1 MTTTTTTPTAQPTV
15 EQIMAGMSA
24 GLGGKAVPPMIQL
37 AATVMPDMVLRQAQ
51 DSGFAMPKEG
61 GALPEMTRT
70 ILLLGIA
77 LATGSDCVAN
87 LVNKAKAQGIDD
99 GVLLETFKI
108 ARFAEAT
115 RVFNNAVPLLTQLSG
130 K

>member
-1 MTTTTTTPTAQPTV
+1 MTTTAAAQPTV
-15 EQIMAGMSA
+15 DQIMAGMSA
-24 GLGGKAVPPMIQL
+24 GLGGEAVPLMIQL
-37 AATVMPDMVLRQAQ
+37 AAAVMPDMVLRQAQ

-61 GALPEMTRT
+61 GALAEETRT
-70 ILLLGIA
+70 ILLLGVA
-77 LATGSDCVAN
+77 LATGSDCVEN

-99 GVLLETFKI
+99 AKLLETFKI

-115 RVFNNAVPLLTQLSG
+115 RVFNNAVPLFAKLAG

>member
-1 MTTTTTTPTAQPTV
+1 MTTTTPTAQPTV
-15 EQIMAGMSA
+15 DQIVASMSA
-24 GLGGKAVPPMIQL
+24 GLGGKAVPPMIRL
-37 AATVMPDMVLRQAQ
+37 AAKAMPDMVVRQAQ

-61 GALPEMTRT
+61 GALAEETRT

-77 LATGSDCVAN
+77 LATGSDCVEN

-99 GVLLETFKI
+99 AKLLETFKI

-115 RVFNNAVPLLTQLSG
+115 RVFNNAVPLLAQLAE

>member
-1 MTTTTTTPTAQPTV
+1 MTTTTPTAQPTV
-15 EQIMAGMSA
+15 DQVMAGMSA

-37 AATVMPDMVLRQAQ
+37 TATVMPDMVLRQAQ

-61 GALPEMTRT
+61 GALAEETRT

-77 LATGSDCVAN
+77 LATGNDCVEN

-99 GVLLETFKI
+99 DKLLETLKI

-115 RVFNNAVPLLTQLSG
+115 RVFNNAVPLLAQLTG

>member
-1 MTTTTTTPTAQPTV
+1 MTTTPAAQPTV
-15 EQIMAGMSA
+15 DQIMAGMSA
-24 GLGGKAVPPMIQL
+24 GLGGEAVPVMIQL
-37 AATVMPDMVLRQAQ
+37 AAAVMPNMVLRQAQ

-61 GALPEMTRT
+61 GALAEETRT
-70 ILLLGIA
+70 ILLLGVA
-77 LATGSDCVAN
+77 LATGSDCVEN

-99 GVLLETFKI
+99 AKLLETFKI

-115 RVFNNAVPLLTQLSG
+115 RVFNNAVPLFAKLAG

>member
-1 MTTTTTTPTAQPTV
+1 MTTTAPTAQPTV
-15 EQIMAGMSA
+15 AQVMAGMSA
-24 GLGGKAVPPMIQL
+24 GLGGKAVPLMIQL

-51 DSGFAMPKEG
+51 DSGFAMPKES
-61 GALPEMTRT
+61 GALTEETRT

-77 LATGSDCVAN
+77 LATGSDCVEN

-99 GVLLETFKI
+99 DKLLETLKI

-115 RVFNNAVPLLTQLSG
+115 RVFNNAVPLLAQLAE

>member
-1 MTTTTTTPTAQPTV
+1 MTTTAAAQPTV
-15 EQIMAGMSA
+15 DQIMAGMSA
-24 GLGGKAVPPMIQL
+24 GLGGEAVPVMIQL
-37 AATVMPDMVLRQAQ
+37 AAAVMPNMVLRQAQ

-61 GALPEMTRT
+61 GALAEETRT
-70 ILLLGIA
+70 ILLLGVA
-77 LATGSDCVAN
+77 LATGSDCVEN

-99 GVLLETFKI
+99 AKLLETFKI

-115 RVFNNAVPLLTQLSG
+115 RVFNNAVPLFAKLAG

>member
-1 MTTTTTTPTAQPTV
+1 MTTTTQPTV

-51 DSGFAMPKEG
+51 DSGFAMPKDETG
-61 GALPEMTRT
+61 VLSEETRT
-70 ILLLGIA
+70 LIYLGVA
-77 LATGSDCVAN
+77 LATGSRACVEAMT
-87 LVNKAKAQGIDD
+87 NKAHVLGIESSK
-99 GVLLETFKI
+99 LLETFKI

-115 RVFNNAVPLLTQLSG
+115 RVLGNAEPLFAALESG
-130 K
+130 N

>member
-1 MTTTTTTPTAQPTV
+1 MTTTPAAQPTV
-15 EQIMAGMSA
+15 DQIMAGMSA
-24 GLGGKAVPPMIQL
+24 GLGGEAVPVMIQL
-37 AATVMPDMVLRQAQ
+37 AAAVMPDMVLRQAQ

-61 GALPEMTRT
+61 GALAEETRT
-70 ILLLGIA
+70 ILLLGVA
-77 LATGSDCVAN
+77 LATGSDCVEN

-99 GVLLETFKI
+99 AKLLETFKI

-115 RVFNNAVPLLTQLSG
+115 RVFNNAVPLFAKLAG

>member
-1 MTTTTTTPTAQPTV
+1 MTNTSSTAQPTV
-15 EQIMAGMSA
+15 DQIMAGMSA

-61 GALPEMTRT
+61 GALAEETRT
-70 ILLLGIA
+70 ILLLGIT
-77 LATGSDCVAN
+77 LATGSDCVEN

-99 GVLLETFKI
+99 AKLLETLKI

-115 RVFNNAVPLLTQLSG
+115 RVFNNAVPLLAQLG
-130 K
+130 GE

>member
-1 MTTTTTTPTAQPTV
+1 MTTTTPTAQPTV
-15 EQIMAGMSA
+15 DQIMAGMSA
-24 GLGGKAVPPMIQL
+24 GLGGKAIPPMIQL

-61 GALPEMTRT
+61 GALAEEVRT

-77 LATGSDCVAN
+77 MATGSDCVEN

-99 GVLLETFKI
+99 AKLLETFKI

-115 RVFNNAVPLLTQLSG
+115 RVFNNAVPLFSQLAG

>member
-1 MTTTTTTPTAQPTV
+1 MTTTAAAQPTV
-15 EQIMAGMSA
+15 DQIMAGMSA
-24 GLGGKAVPPMIQL
+24 GLGGEAVPLMIQL
-37 AATVMPDMVLRQAQ
+37 AAAVMPDMVLRHAQ

-61 GALPEMTRT
+61 GALAEETRT
-70 ILLLGIA
+70 ILLLGVA
-77 LATGSDCVAN
+77 LATGSDCVEN

-99 GVLLETFKI
+99 AKLLETFKI

-115 RVFNNAVPLLTQLSG
+115 RVFNNAVPLFAKLAG